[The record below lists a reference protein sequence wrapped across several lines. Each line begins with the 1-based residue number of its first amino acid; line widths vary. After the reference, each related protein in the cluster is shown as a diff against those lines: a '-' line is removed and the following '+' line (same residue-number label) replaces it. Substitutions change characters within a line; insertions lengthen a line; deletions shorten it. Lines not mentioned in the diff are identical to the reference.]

1 MGTEKSRIEK
11 INFVQNRIEW
21 LINDF
26 CVKFK
31 AQKRT
36 AKECLKIVVLGHS
49 K

>member
-1 MGTEKSRIEK
+1 MGTEKTREQK
-11 INFVQNRIEW
+11 LEFVQNRIEW

-26 CVKFK
+26 CVRFH

-36 AKECLKIVVLGHS
+36 AKECLKIVVLGNS